1 MDKLFYTI
9 GEMSKML
16 RVNTSTIRYWEKEF
30 DILKPKKNK
39 KGNRLFSP
47 EDVKNLKEIH
57 HLLKEK
63 GLTLKGAK
71 QKLKNEPDS
80 VSREAEVVGRL
91 KEIKSMLE
99 ELRDELK

>member
-1 MDKLFYTI
+1 MA
-9 GEMSKML
+9 KML
-16 RVNTSTIRYWEKEF
+16 GVNTSTIRFWEKEF

-71 QKLKNEPDS
+71 QKLKAEPDR
-80 VSREAEVVGRL
+80 VERDTEVIGRL
-91 KEIKSMLE
+91 KDIKSMLE
-99 ELRDELK
+99 GLKDELTS